1 MHSRLVQ
8 VYRSRFK
15 AQQDMHTTAG
25 EVFELVNLI
34 RYFECLV
41 EMMSRGMTLVFDV
54 DGDLLMPRV
63 LIEISA
69 DQFAILRPL
78 VESIG
83 CTVNTDESFARC
95 DELEERGFLRVR
107 NRKLSRRVED
117 HRIIWPESITTEHR
131 DVL

>member
-1 MHSRLVQ
+1 MHCRLVE
-8 VYRSRFK
+8 VYRINVE

-34 RYFECLV
+34 RYFECSF
-41 EMMSRGMTLVFDV
+41 EMLSRGMTPVFDV

-78 VESIG
+78 VESISR
-83 CTVNTDESFARC
+83 TVNADESFARS
-95 DELEERGFLRVR
+95 DELEERGFLSVR
-107 NRKLSRRVED
+107 NRKFSRRVED
-117 HRIIWPESITTEHR
+117 HRIIGLES
-131 DVL
+131 